1 MTTTFTSNTLQ
12 GTYNDDYNV
21 DKHFHQIL
29 FNSGRA
35 LQARELTQLQTL
47 IYKEIS
53 RLGRNVFK
61 EGAAVSSGGMS
72 INSSLEYV
80 KIAST
85 NQGGAFADIPIG
97 TVFQDTVTG
106 ISAKVIQVQIQATSA
121 GFDTNTLYIQYI
133 DDSLEAIGS
142 SPSRFG
148 DGVTLND
155 ISGTGYELVT
165 KGTDASGRGTRLDV
179 ETGDFFVLGRFVNAS
194 KQSIILS
201 PYTQSFTGTVGFK
214 VDQDVVTIADDTS
227 LYDNTGGVT
236 NTAAPG
242 ADRYRI
248 TLTLTDKADLSTDD
262 TFVFLANIE
271 NSTIVE
277 GIDET
282 DAYNKIND
290 LLALR
295 TNEESGDYIVNPY
308 SIHFEDAVANDSSL
322 ELIVSS
328 GMAYVNGY
336 RVENPTP
343 VKLQVPR
350 PQKTDTIVSDVVPVE
365 YGNYFLIKSG
375 KLVPDITGAGSNDGF
390 VLLSKNATNPS
401 NDTIGRCRVR
411 HIEKRADL
419 ELGATH
425 RVYVE
430 NIFIDD
436 GESIKDIQ
444 TIGLTSNNNLVVART
459 PQNGTLLYGTQRN
472 DLLMPTARPRLE
484 SISDITLTVQRQVT
498 VALGGTPVAT
508 ADISSELV
516 SADNEQFVDGT
527 NWIVSTVSNFDIT
540 HDVDTSTGVI
550 SNFNGTNDT
559 LSGDLLVTY
568 YVQKTGSIATKT
580 KVDDITDTLYRIDSD
595 NVSYYK
601 FAHVDVY
608 EVDSARRFTS
618 SGSNILP
625 SMIFDDGQR
634 DNLYRRSR
642 LILDG
647 EDSAP
652 GKIYVKYSR
661 LQHNGDGD
669 FFAASSYN
677 TLGYSNIP
685 THVTADGTEVSLFNY
700 LDFRSDFIDRDSA
713 SQLGTISN
721 IKYLPKSGDNVT
733 ADVSYYLPRSDKLI
747 LTQEGDVQLLMGQ
760 QAEFPQFKA
769 TPENA
774 LDLFKIT
781 LNPNTLDETD
791 LAFVPVEHK
800 HYTMKDIA
808 GLEAKL
814 DRLEEYTRLNI
825 AELRAFHEP
834 SLDSAGNERVVVGS
848 QTDDG
853 SDQTGSDT
861 ENDDYG
867 SSLDP
872 ESGVFQP
879 MLDEDNVR
887 LIYDGSLSS
896 GVVKKG
902 DNVYLTH
909 TDEQWAFQELASTSV
924 KVNPTGNSPFLGSI
938 RLSPSSDD
946 WKDSKTPATRT
957 VENNRNRLDT
967 KQAFLWNNWQWNW
980 LGRVARGNGP
990 EYQST
995 RTYDDRY
1002 QSIKEQYSTY
1012 PRETGTPRHVSRVVS
1027 SETIRHQMGDRY
1039 KDVALTPWI
1048 RSRKIYFHAKG
1059 LRPNTKFT
1067 PFFDGKDVSA
1077 FCREE
1082 TTFKTWSDNT
1092 TVTIYENAGN
1102 RYGIDLNEHPEGSTE
1117 LTTDANGEVI
1127 GSFFIP
1133 SNRAQSVYRRL
1144 NKADKQYPFTENR
1157 FRAGVREFQL
1167 LDINTPDW
1175 AQAGSK
1181 AFAYYVAWGGPFR
1194 FWNRWKWLRYP
1205 ESVVPFSYLMNRYNT
1220 FSPKEVK
1227 DVLDKI
1233 ASGDIN
1239 LVDPKLAGKYG
1250 TNQAGLTAAELTT
1263 IDNDNTMSGVLSD
1276 YITLDQNR
1284 QSGGV
1289 VGPLMPAENPLAQ
1302 SFYVDNPYGLVLT
1315 KVDLFFRAKDTGNL
1329 PISLT
1334 IRPVENGKPSA
1345 NTVVPDSYVYKKASE
1360 ITITS
1365 GSPTLS
1371 VIQGNETTFEFE
1383 EPVYLQPWTHYA
1395 ICLQSAST
1403 EYEVYAAKTTE
1414 NVYGSTSRT
1423 VSTQPIPGEL
1433 FLPQSSTNYVGSKDT
1448 DLMFKL
1454 TRAKFSLGGG
1464 SLILTNIDLPSKE
1477 LVADPIYTSLNKNFI
1492 AIRHEGHGLDVGDE
1506 ITISG
1511 VEGNSGSNL
1520 NGIPISEI
1528 NATHTILSKSLKSV
1542 GVQVSTAA
1550 TATGFAGGT
1559 GVLNVENRTF
1569 SVANLSM
1576 ENNIPKQTSLDVS
1589 AKFTTGKYVS
1599 GTTTRF
1605 TLDPQYRRITPN
1617 ENIDF
1622 AKPKAIYN
1630 PTIEAGELTSNGNGG
1645 KSLFVKADFKTSN
1658 DYVSPI
1664 VDLQRASLIV
1674 AGYMMD
1680 DSDTPDLVN
1689 NVSET
1694 SPVGATGGSRHIT
1707 APVTVL
1713 EPARAIDV
1721 RADLSVP
1728 EGAGV
1733 DFYFRTAGADEDIT
1747 QKPWIYQ
1754 APLNDLSVR
1763 NDGVFERQ
1771 QWLAGGLG
1779 GTLDPF
1785 YKGQGK
1791 FVMKGQDNPIRVR
1804 DMNFKFLAK

>member
-47 IYKEIS
+47 IYKEIG

-106 ISAKVIQVQIQATSA
+106 ISAKVIQVQIQATAA

-148 DGVTLND
+148 NGVTLND
-155 ISGTGYELVT
+155 LSGTGYELVT

-248 TLTLTDKADLSTDD
+248 SLTLTDKADLSTDD

-365 YGNYFLIKSG
+365 YGNYFLVKAGDLIP
-375 KLVPDITGAGSNDGF
+375 KLDFSQ
-390 VLLSKNATNPS
+390 VLLATSENNPQS
-401 NDTIGRCRVR
+401 GTIGTARVR
-411 HIEKRADL
+411 HIEKSADL

-425 RVYVE
+425 RVYVMDVKI
-430 NIFIDD
+430 NA
-436 GESIKDIQ
+436 GKSIKNVKSL
-444 TIGLTSNNNLVVART
+444 GLSTLDFLTVARSDA
-459 PQNGTLLYGTQRN
+459 NGTILYGTQRN

-484 SISDITLTVQRQVT
+484 SMSDITLTVQRQVL
-498 VALGGTPVAT
+498 VSGLSSAT
-508 ADISSELV
+508 TIDISSELV
-516 SADNEQFVDGT
+516 TADNEQFVDGT
-527 NWIVSTVSNFDIT
+527 NWILSNNVNYDIT
-540 HDVDTSTGVI
+540 HSVNTSTGV
-550 SNFNGTNDT
+550 
-559 LSGDLLVTY
+559 LSGFGTLNGSAYVTY
-568 YVQKTGSIATKT
+568 YVQKTGNVATKT

-595 NVSYYK
+595 DVSYYK

-608 EVDSARRFTS
+608 EVDSARRFS
-618 SGSNILP
+618 STGSNILP

-634 DNLYRRSR
+634 DNFYQRSR

-652 GKIYVKYSR
+652 GTIYVKYSR

-685 THVTADGTEVSLFNY
+685 THVTADGTEISLFNY
-700 LDFRSDFIDRDSA
+700 LDFRSDFIDQDSA
-713 SQLGTISN
+713 PYGTFDAST
-721 IKYLPKSGDNVT
+721 IKYLPKNGDNVT

-781 LNPNTLDETD
+781 MNPNTLDETD
-791 LAFVPVEHK
+791 LSFVPVEHK

-887 LIYDGSLSS
+887 LIYNSSLSS

-909 TDEQWAFQELASTSV
+909 TDEEWAFQELASTSV
-924 KVNPTGNSPFLGSI
+924 KVNPTGNSPMLGSI

-995 RTYDDRY
+995 STYDDRY
-1002 QSIKEQYSTY
+1002 QAIKEQYSTY
-1012 PRETGTPRHVSRVVS
+1012 PRETGTPRHVSRIVS

-1039 KDVALTPWI
+1039 KDIALNPWI

-1092 TVTIYENAGN
+1092 TVTAYDNAGN
-1102 RYGIDLNEHPEGSTE
+1102 RYGADLTAHPEGSTE

-1133 SNRAQSVYRRL
+1133 SNRAQLVYRRL
-1144 NKADKQYPFTENR
+1144 NKTDKNYPFTENR

-1194 FWNRWKWLRYP
+1194 FWHRWKWLRYP

-1227 DVLDKI
+1227 DALDKI

-1250 TNQAGLTAAELTT
+1250 TNQAGLTTAELTT
-1263 IDNDNTMSGVLSD
+1263 IDNDNTMSSVLSD

-1284 QSGGV
+1284 QTGGV

-1334 IRPVENGKPSA
+1334 IRPVENGKPSS
-1345 NTVVPDSYVYKKASE
+1345 NTIIPDSYVYKKPSE
-1360 ITITS
+1360 ITVTG

-1371 VIQGNETTFEFE
+1371 VIQGNKTTFEFE
-1383 EPVYLQPWTHYA
+1383 EPIYLQPWTHYA

-1403 EYEVYAAKTTE
+1403 EYEVYAARTTE

-1454 TRAKFSLGGG
+1454 TRAKFDLGGG
-1464 SLILTNIDLPSKE
+1464 SLVLNNIDLPSKE
-1477 LVADPIYTSLNKNFI
+1477 LVADPIYTSLNKAFI

-1511 VEGNSGSNL
+1511 VVGNSGSNL

-1528 NATHTILSKSLKSV
+1528 NATHTILSKSLKTV

-1559 GVLNVENRTF
+1559 GVLNTENRTF

-1599 GTTTRF
+1599 GTATRF
-1605 TLDPQYRRITPN
+1605 VLDPQYRRITPN

-1630 PTIEAGELTSNGNGG
+1630 STVEAGELTSNGNGG

-1664 VDLQRASLIV
+1664 VDLQRSSLVI
-1674 AGYMMD
+1674 AGYLMD
-1680 DSDTPDLVN
+1680 DSDTPDLIN

-1707 APVTVL
+1707 TPVTVL

-1747 QKPWIYQ
+1747 QQPWVYQ
-1754 APLNDLSVR
+1754 APVNDISIR

-1785 YKGQGK
+1785 YKAQGK
-1791 FVMKGQDNPIRVR
+1791 FVLKGGDQGVR
-1804 DMNFKFLAK
+1804 LRDADFKYLAK